1 MPPCDSHLGIN
12 GTKQPCDLPPVRK
25 MDSFSEEEE
34 VKDSQVT
41 AFPVSAAWYPPF
53 TVYVNLVGQGDSVTG
68 EDVSNE
74 VTNWGSYQ
82 SGLSP
87 ARKPRV
93 VDALAGA
100 LTSERAGGGSFLDIG
115 AGLGYFS
122 LAAAARGH
130 SVIAFEMSEG
140 SLELFLQSI
149 AHNGYQDKIIL
160 HRVPLGAAHG
170 DICVD
175 RSHGLEGLQ
184 VPVQPLP

>member
-1 MPPCDSHLGIN
+1 
-12 GTKQPCDLPPVRK
+12 
-25 MDSFSEEEE
+25 
-34 VKDSQVT
+34 
-41 AFPVSAAWYPPF
+41 
-53 TVYVNLVGQGDSVTG
+53 
-68 EDVSNE
+68 
-74 VTNWGSYQ
+74 
-82 SGLSP
+82 LSP

-184 VPVQPLP
+184 ASRIAEGYASALAHSMQEGGCTANATRQRLDDVLSSSEARRIGVVRIAAYGWEG